1 MDPLGPDKYLFITLE
16 FWIIH
21 SAFPSVSTFNR
32 GMFAEKKIFVGV
44 LVLSPEELPHYPAT
58 S

>member
-1 MDPLGPDKYLFITLE
+1 MDPLGPNKNLFITLE

-44 LVLSPEELPHYPAT
+44 LVLSPEDLPH
-58 S
+58 